1 MKNKSDDDK
10 PVEQES
16 SDKEPVTE
24 IPAAD
29 AELVELREQRDRLD
43 AQLQRAMADL
53 QNFRKRQMREFDE
66 IRKRTLEGL
75 AAELLPVL
83 DNFHLALQAHDKG
96 GPEQD
101 IKTMIEGLRMVQTL
115 LHAVLERH
123 GVSEIPAAGLAFDP
137 RLHEAV
143 GVEKRDDISAGHIAE
158 VLQRGY
164 QLGEKIIRPT
174 RVVVSGVP
182 DAGADPDSG
191 DTPRESQED

>member
-1 MKNKSDDDK
+1 MKKKTDDKK
-10 PVEQES
+10 PVEHES

-29 AELVELREQRDRLD
+29 AELVELRTERDRLD

-83 DNFHLALQAHDKG
+83 DNFHLALKAHDKS

-101 IKTMIEGLRMVQTL
+101 IKTMIDGLRMVQTL
-115 LHAVLERH
+115 LHAALERH
-123 GVSEIPAAGLAFDP
+123 GVNEIPAKGLVFDP

-143 GVEKRDDISAGHIAE
+143 GVDNRDDVPDGHVAE

-164 QLGEKIIRPT
+164 QLGEKIIRPS
-174 RVVVSGVP
+174 RVVVAGVP
-182 DAGADPDSG
+182 DPGADTSDD
-191 DTPRESQED
+191 DTEPQDG